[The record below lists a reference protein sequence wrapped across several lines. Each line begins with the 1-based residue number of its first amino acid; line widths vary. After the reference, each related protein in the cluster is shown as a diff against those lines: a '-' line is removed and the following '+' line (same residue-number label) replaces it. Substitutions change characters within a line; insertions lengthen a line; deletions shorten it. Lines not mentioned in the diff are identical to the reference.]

1 MTTGDSRDSART
13 QLTAVRDVLLR
24 QRLPAAGQIDSALRL
39 SDPELKKFLV
49 SSALWGKTGSIVFG
63 AGAARSGDDLV
74 ACEEVFRELGEWQL
88 MHGRANRDVADWVTF
103 FRARRGLPFVGTRD
117 WPQQLSREPVPW
129 TVREVWLAV
138 VAQAVTIGAA
148 WGFTYLAGALWAN
161 PNLDIWVLVPT
172 LFELLLLLPVW
183 WFAIHKHHAPLR
195 SLGFTKFPLWVLGAG
210 FGLLFAFFVFEGFYA
225 SLLAHFGLDVQ
236 QDLTPLMRRLASPW
250 PLFVTAAIIA
260 PVVEETFSRG
270 FVFTGLR
277 ARYHWA
283 WAATIS
289 AALFAAAHLEL
300 TFFIPAFLLGFL
312 FAYLFQKS
320 NSIWP
325 GMIIHA
331 AMNTFAMTV
340 TYLQM

>member
-1 MTTGDSRDSART
+1 VTTGDSRDSART

-24 QRLPAAGQIDSALRL
+24 QRLPAAAQIDSALRL

-49 SSALWGKTGSIVFG
+49 SPALWGKTGSIVFG

-74 ACEEVFRELGEWQL
+74 EFEEVFRELGEWQL
-88 MHGRANRDVADWVTF
+88 MHGRANRDVVDWVTF
-103 FRARRGLPFVGTRD
+103 FRARRGLPFVATRD
-117 WPQQLSREPVPW
+117 WPQHLSREPVPW

-138 VAQAVTIGAA
+138 VAQALTIGAA
-148 WGFTYLAGALWAN
+148 YGLTYLVADLWEH
-161 PNLDIWVLVPT
+161 PNLDLWVLVPT
-172 LFELLLLLPVW
+172 LFELLFLVPVW
-183 WFAIHKHHAPLR
+183 WYAIHKHHASLR

-210 FGLLFAFFVFEGFYA
+210 IGLLFAFFVFEGFYA
-225 SLLAHFGLDVQ
+225 ALLAYFGLEVQ
-236 QDLTPLMRRLASPW
+236 EDIGPLMSRLANPW
-250 PLFVTAAIIA
+250 PLFITTALWA
-260 PVVEETFSRG
+260 PFVEETFSRG
-270 FVFTGLR
+270 FVFAGLR
-277 ARYHWA
+277 TRYHWA

-289 AALFAAAHLEL
+289 AALFAAAHLDL
-300 TFFIPAFLLGFL
+300 TFFIPAFLLGLL

-331 AMNTFAMTV
+331 ALNTLAMTV